1 MAEGRNP
8 IKRTLE
14 ILGGTAK
21 DIGKDYT
28 SNLQGLITDANM
40 VKSTVIQGA
49 QTTKEKFDSMKN
61 GTGPIKGLLNWFYT
75 KEGETSAWDLDDADS
90 EFDAGTT
97 FTTDEDGN
105 TKEEGPGVLDVDSAK
120 DLTRGH
126 INSMFKIAAKL
137 TESQVATTAEITSTI
152 NARSSEI
159 IASVNNINTTL
170 LGISKQL
177 DTMSKVVTAGMG
189 EQRRTKREDTL
200 FDPSGRLTLGSVFD
214 ASQNAMKNSSL
225 ATYGSLFGT
234 LKDSGFLTPELVMRL
249 GYDFFLGDKKWKGLG
264 DKSLN
269 EVGQRFNNIIG
280 QTVNDVMEHV
290 IDNGI
295 FKKLVGDLKQENR
308 SNNFGYFT
316 KNEYTRDP
324 AMFDGMTRKSIVT
337 IIPDYLKLIHED
349 LSGGKKVSVDER
361 GNLTSKEGNTWNKAV
376 SKNLFKSGSM
386 DYDDLNDFTTQI
398 QSSNNPAYKNF
409 KQYDIN
415 TVNKILTGAI
425 VTTMQA
431 NNIKYF
437 DKKWLSP
444 DNDDLITLCAVALEG
459 TKNLSR
465 EQWYA
470 VVRDMITFI
479 SSNKSTLNKFVADVN
494 LRYEAIHT
502 GLEKAASVVWDQQNV
517 GEITTNTFLQAAATD
532 LANRYKRQNA
542 PIPPTTASIATV
554 GSGDEDTLSMSI
566 GDTLSDIRNLL
577 AASVKKTVGNRNYN
591 KIKLSS
597 QSASATIDLDPTY
610 YEEKDPLDE
619 EKKDEEKKEKLTF
632 QKLMSGESRVGS
644 LADVK
649 AELSKTYSGIKE
661 VVKTASGDVTA
672 VVRNEDGSETAVS
685 VILDNGRKVAL
696 DIGGKAK
703 NATITGL
710 EIAKNTASNVYN
722 SNAVQNAIGWTKQTL
737 EDTKDW
743 TKEKFNDLKN
753 MASDKMARIAD
764 DRSYRAYEKLQEM
777 SEQANNLNKDTASE
791 EAAEDA
797 NTVRMITTSMQ
808 LAIQNGSASQDEKG
822 TIQRLINTIHDPKL
836 KAKMRK
842 NVNTILDRSSF
853 EVKADGESGKKSIF
867 SKILG
872 VLGIVAS
879 PMMLLKKLLVFA
891 VPKILGGGKKL
902 LGAVFGKDIEAL
914 KGKFGEL
921 KQEGQNLRGLLRERR
936 AERREERKERKNDP
950 NRMTFMQ
957 AIQPATNQ
965 IQNAAKKVTDK
976 AGNLI
981 NKGIEKG
988 ASGIGTAI
996 GYTKAG
1002 MTNFIDGLN
1011 GVEDAKFTKAGK
1023 AGQKIGGALVKGTE
1037 KVANIAGTAIGHTK
1051 VGFTNFVDGLNG
1063 VEDAKYTKLGRAGQK
1078 VGDTLVAGYG
1088 KVANAAGT
1096 AIGYTKVGV
1105 DNAKH
1110 FISDK
1115 FGSKKKNENG
1125 SIDMTEGDENEEK
1138 KKSGFSQAADNLKQM
1153 AGDKLGGMKEK
1164 FGAFSEGFKI
1174 GLHGEEGEEGAE
1186 GLAKKNEITVDGID
1200 EPAQTFTEKLLAKI
1214 YGLFTGK
1221 ETDPEKNVFEKI
1233 ASGGGEEEEKK
1244 SDESENKEEGSSENG
1259 SINKDEG
1266 NQDQSQQQDQGS
1278 QKNENGSIAGT
1289 GSSSSGGSSESSSSS
1304 GGSSESSGGGGE
1316 SSGSSEAAS
1325 DSGGGSEGG
1334 GESSGGG
1341 ESAGGG
1347 GGPGGALGKLAGGAG
1362 GGGGKMLSTIMKIGK
1377 SLGKM
1382 TKIMGGIWKIVAQIV
1397 LKAIMMLSGFKALKK
1412 TLSSVLPAL
1421 TKIISVGLKPLNK
1434 IFNMINKFLKPI
1446 IKTVKKILSGL
1457 MEGLSQILST
1467 IIDTIVPILN
1477 NIITPVLNALM
1488 PVIDV
1493 ILNVLQP
1500 LFDVVSAVI
1509 DIVFVPLGGIFK
1521 YVLTPV
1527 IKNIGNMMQ
1536 VVMGI
1541 LELGFGALMI
1551 PLGGILTAVGTIIS
1565 ILPFGSGGSGL
1576 KDSGKTMMSTGASMI
1591 KQGVKDIGSGIAS
1604 YIQTVI
1610 SAIKFEDQTL
1620 PEEEDTR
1627 VDNPNAPE
1635 VRGIGSAF
1643 EGTSGNGDTSYS
1655 DSHDITNISNI
1666 YGAGNRSQKSYGN
1679 AMNMKDNG
1687 CGPAALADA
1696 HNRRHG
1702 TSYDGL
1708 DMAKSMAKSGTY
1720 EPGKGTSVG
1729 SFMKSS
1735 SALGDGL
1742 KAGGV
1747 TQASLKRATPTNP
1760 VTLVGSGSDFGTKKG
1775 NNHYVNVVGT
1785 DKYGG
1790 AYVSNPLTG
1799 RVDRR
1804 SASTLASSSVLGLYG
1819 SGDTEQYTF
1828 PDAVQEAMSELK
1840 SLAGSLLGMF
1850 TGKSA
1855 AEQME
1860 DNMNKEKNIQSKE
1873 SLKDQITKLVSDKDF
1888 EFPEDFDKEKY
1899 GTDLFKYLE
1908 DKAEE
1913 KAWAAFEESHPRKDG
1928 ETDEEYKKR
1937 MSKSFTKWYDES
1949 KQMKYIAEVE
1959 AYNKIKQQIEDNG
1972 NGVLT
1977 AAEDFR
1983 DKTEAAKSSV
1993 EIEAD
1998 KEVANAKSSGKA
2010 RKGSGFYSPDGESK
2024 MYGNFQPTNTDTNM
2038 QDYINAS
2045 THQSSHSPIHE
2056 FFKNMWEGMSNVWTF
2071 DSGYFGNRNVPNKD
2085 GSGTVA
2091 DSLGNH
2097 GGVDINGTPDEVNQ
2111 KLPAV
2116 TDGVVVDIG
2125 TGAHDSDFSNGGAGN
2140 YVAWKDNSGYTH
2152 RYLHMAK
2159 DPTKKVND
2167 TVSGGEL
2174 MGYVG
2179 NTGGSYGAHL
2189 HYDITDPSGR
2199 KVNPMM
2205 YWQWKEGSGTN
2216 QGAVNMTKLME
2227 DNSAWTAER
2236 ANRLKASKYHE
2247 EAEKAGLTPAQE
2259 AMIAGMAVWEDN
2271 MDKITGD
2278 KSITKVTQDKYG
2290 QYAFGLM
2297 NWIPSDAN
2305 KRLGANETMY
2315 GSTLAE
2321 QLPYMRDAY
2330 FAEDATHSRAKIV
2343 DPNYTDS
2350 YDAISEAIG
2359 KDKLALKVS
2368 DYWGPYAEED
2378 IAESMGHYVA
2388 NALVPVD
2395 CYRNAKGQAKYIGT
2409 TADIYNWMIDEGW
2422 IKPNEDPQTKYSNS
2436 TAFIYGANGNLDANG
2451 YSEDDY
2457 ETVYI
2462 GNTSDR
2468 RLKSGAVKKNTGAIP
2483 SVNINDETS
2492 AKLYMNEEFTGMIKH
2507 DNDDPANIRASAS
2520 TNSEIIGQ
2528 IPAGTAITFKRGDK
2542 SGQWFKVTYNG
2553 KTGYVSAN
2561 AIVLARKVDKETTAR
2576 LSNPK
2581 ASEPKDNPLDY
2592 VDESTLA
2599 GGKNAQYRALTDT
2612 EKMWNYDLWKDAD
2625 NHTRGQYANQLAEY
2639 HKLATAIPDPKDKN
2653 GNIITNLNAGK
2664 TLAVNNYRM
2673 NYGNKKAHYGSATKT
2688 ADDPSY
2694 WSNAAIYDNDISDQV
2709 EALSKWFYA
2718 KGDTPD
2724 DSTDVLGKALGNN
2737 VSDLGG
2743 IAKIMSVLTGN
2754 DTYDA
2759 TASSEGIPPL
2769 DTDITNTSE
2778 DSGGQTI
2785 VNKYSIMSNSKAQDA
2800 RLNAILRN
2808 TYDVRDEQV
2817 AALLRKILKKLEETK
2832 KDDNPRTG
2840 GSSPNL
2846 FNDDRIPQAVQ
2857 RLSKG

>member
-1 MAEGRNP
+1 MAEKRNP

-75 KEGETSAWDLDDADS
+75 KEGETSAWDLDDSDS

-97 FTTDEDGN
+97 FVTDEEGN
-105 TKEEGPGVLDVDSAK
+105 TKEEGPGALDIDSAR

-137 TESQVATTAEITSTI
+137 TESQIATTAEITSTI
-152 NARSSEI
+152 NSRSSEI

-177 DTMSKVVTAGMG
+177 DTMSKVVAAGMG
-189 EQRRTKREDTL
+189 EQRRSKREDTL
-200 FDPSGRLTLGSVFD
+200 FDPTGRLTLGSVFD

-264 DKSLN
+264 DKSFN
-269 EVGQRFNNIIG
+269 EVGQKFNDIIG
-280 QTVNDVMEHV
+280 QTVNDVMENI
-290 IDNGI
+290 IDNGL
-295 FKKLVGDLKQENR
+295 FKKLVGDLKQESR
-308 SNNFGYFT
+308 SNDFGSFT
-316 KNEYTRDP
+316 RNEYTRDP
-324 AMFDGMTRKSIVT
+324 ALFDGMTRKSIVT
-337 IIPDYLKLIHED
+337 VIPEYLKLIHQD
-349 LSGGKKVSVDER
+349 LSGGQKISIDER

-376 SKNLFKSGSM
+376 SKNLFRSGSM
-386 DYDDLNDFTTQI
+386 DYDDLTTFTDQI
-398 QSSNNPAYKNF
+398 QSSNNPTYKNF

-437 DKKWLSP
+437 DKKWISP
-444 DNDDLITLCAVALEG
+444 DNDQLINLCAAALEG
-459 TKNLSR
+459 TKGLSLD
-465 EQWYA
+465 QWCA
-470 VVRDMITFI
+470 VVRDMMTYI
-479 SSNKSTLNKFVADVN
+479 SSNKSTLNKFASDVN
-494 LRYEAIHT
+494 LRYEEIHNN
-502 GLEKAASVVWDQQNV
+502 LEKAASNVFDQQNV
-517 GEITTNTFLQAAATD
+517 GEITTNAFLKAAATD
-532 LANRYKRQNA
+532 LANRYKQQNA
-542 PIPPTTASIATV
+542 PVPPTNASISTV
-554 GSGDEDTLSMSI
+554 GSGDTDVTTGSI
-566 GDTLSDIRNLL
+566 TDALFDIRNLL

-610 YEEKDPLDE
+610 YEEKDPRDEEERKEE
-619 EKKDEEKKEKLTF
+619 EKKTKLTF
-632 QKLMSGESRVGS
+632 QTLKSGEFGGG
-644 LADVK
+644 LEGVK
-649 AELSKTYSGIKE
+649 AELSKTYDGIARVIKGSAGE
-661 VVKTASGDVTA
+661 VTA
-672 VVRNEDGSETAVS
+672 VVKNADGSETATS
-685 VILDNGRKVAL
+685 VFLDKAGKVAIDL
-696 DIGGKAK
+696 GDKAK
-703 NATITGL
+703 TATITGL
-710 EIAKNTASNVYN
+710 NAAKNAASNVYN
-722 SNAVQNAIGWTKQTL
+722 SNGVQNAIGWTKQTL
-737 EDTKDW
+737 EDTRDW

-753 MASDKMARIAD
+753 MASDKMAKIAD
-764 DRSYRAYEKLQEM
+764 NRSYKAYEKLQEM
-777 SEQANNLNKDTASE
+777 SDQANNINKDNATE
-791 EAAEDA
+791 EEAEDA

-822 TIQRLINTIHDPKL
+822 TIQRLINTIHDQKL

-853 EVKADGESGKKSIF
+853 EVKNEGESGKKGIF
-867 SKILG
+867 SKLFGFMGIITKPMRLLG
-872 VLGIVAS
+872 T
-879 PMMLLKKLLVFA
+879 LLTFI
-891 VPKILGGGKKL
+891 VPKILRGGKNL
-902 LGAVFGKDIEAL
+902 LGKVFGNDIRDL
-914 KGKFGEL
+914 KEKFGEL
-921 KQEGQNLRGLLRERR
+921 KQERQNLRGLLRERR

-950 NRMTFMQ
+950 NRMTLMK
-957 AIQPATNQ
+957 AIQPATQQ
-965 IQNAAKKVTDK
+965 IQNAAKNVTDK

-988 ASGIGTAI
+988 AAGIGTAI
-996 GYTKAG
+996 GAIKFNAG
-1002 MTNFIDGLN
+1002 EFANGLKGGEN
-1011 GVEDAKFTKAGK
+1011 AQFTTAGK
-1023 AGQKIGGALVKGTE
+1023 IGS
-1037 KVANIAGTAIGHTK
+1037 KVGTAINKTADA
-1051 VGFTNFVDGLNG
+1051 VGTG
-1063 VEDAKYTKLGRAGQK
+1063 
-1078 VGDTLVAGYG
+1078 
-1088 KVANAAGT
+1088 
-1096 AIGYTKVGV
+1096 IGYVKGGLEV
-1105 DNAKH
+1105 AKD
-1110 FISDK
+1110 FASDK
-1115 FGSKKKNENG
+1115 MTAVKDKFKSKKNENG
-1125 SIDMTEGDENEEK
+1125 SIDMTEEGEEK
-1138 KKSGFSQAADNLKQM
+1138 PKSGFGQAADNLKQM

-1233 ASGGGEEEEKK
+1233 AAGGGEEEEKK

-1289 GSSSSGGSSESSSSS
+1289 GGSSGGGSSESSSSS
-1304 GGSSESSGGGGE
+1304 SGSSESSGGGGGE
-1316 SSGSSEAAS
+1316 SGGSSEGSS

-1334 GESSGGG
+1334 GESSGGD
-1341 ESAGGG
+1341 SGGG
-1347 GGPGGALGKLAGGAG
+1347 GGESGGAGGALGKLTGGA

-1377 SLGKM
+1377 TVGKI
-1382 TKIMGGIWKIVAQIV
+1382 TKIMGGIWKIVAKIV
-1397 LKAIMMLSGFKALKK
+1397 LKAVMMLSGFKALKK
-1412 TLSSVLPAL
+1412 TLESVLPAL
-1421 TKIISVGLKPLNK
+1421 TKIISIGLKPLNK

-1446 IKTVKKILSGL
+1446 IKTVKKILTSL
-1457 MEGLSQILST
+1457 MEGLSQILGT

-1591 KQGVKDIGSGIAS
+1591 KQGIKDIGSGIAS

-1610 SAIKFEDQTL
+1610 SAIKLEDQTE
-1620 PEEEDTR
+1620 PENEDTY
-1627 VDNPNAPE
+1627 VENPNASE

-1643 EGTSGNGDTSYS
+1643 EGTSGSGDTSYT

-1679 AMNMKDNG
+1679 AMDMKDNG

-1708 DMAKSMAKSGTY
+1708 DMAKSMAKSGAY
-1720 EPGKGTSVG
+1720 EPGRGTSVG

-1819 SGDTEQYTF
+1819 SGDSEQFTF
-1828 PDAVQEAMSELK
+1828 PDAVQEAMAELK
-1840 SLAGSLLGMF
+1840 SLAGGLLSMF
-1850 TGKSA
+1850 SGKSA

-1860 DNMNKEKNIQSKE
+1860 DNMKKEGNKQSIENI
-1873 SLKDQITKLVSDKDF
+1873 KDQIAKLVATKDEEGGF
-1888 EFPEDFDKEKY
+1888 EFPEDYDESVY
-1899 GTDLFKYLE
+1899 GDDYFKYLQ
-1908 DKAEE
+1908 DKAED
-1913 KAWAAFEESHPRKDG
+1913 AAFKDFEKDHPREDG
-1928 ETDEEYKKR
+1928 ETEDEYKKR
-1937 MSKSFTKWYDES
+1937 FEKWYNEDRQFKYLSESEAFKELQDKIKEEGNKVTGSAKTFRSDLDKAQEMTATAADTIVSESAGSRKGVGGADAFADATAQVFEGLVANNPKVEYSHNPDQTVTMRDGRTISNVRPDCSGLIGAAITSMGYKLKGSTANSLLTYTFRDNKGDNSIIYNEDGTVSTDWQVLPFSVAEKKPGDVIVDSEAHMGMYMMSDGDGSGRNRGFDGGSTAGTGGTFDNPRGGIHKSAKVASSFLDKSGTLQSRYPSTPDAGVWTQPDLAIDDAGKPTHILRYVKPASGLLGDNDEESIWLYLTTHGVEKPAAAGFMGCWEQESDNDPNTLEGWYMWNGGKQSSEVQNALKDDAGMDDYTMNQLFPAYARYNATHPDKQISYVPDKYLVNGTHYAGLGLAQWTAGRAKAIADYAKERGRPFSDLESQLDFFNDEVTTGSYASVLKQANTMSDVNAATEYILANYEGVPGNALANRQAWAREFYERFKDLDPEVAKKTTTTPTGHAYSSTNFGYVNSQADADILNNMNTINTKDGKNTGTVMTATGVPLGLRKDKYDES
-1949 KQMKYIAEVE
+1949 DKLVWIPNGTTLELESSGTKGWYKTTYQGQTGYVNAQWVHLDRNEWADDYTATAEQIAKEKEE
-1959 AYNKIKQQIEDNG
+1959 AN
-1972 NGVLT
+1972 
-1977 AAEDFR
+1977 AR
-1983 DKTEAAKSSV
+1983 AAK
-1993 EIEAD
+1993 EREDYEARI
-1998 KEVANAKSSGKA
+1998 SL
-2010 RKGSGFYSPDGESK
+2010 PDGQAPGFTTPYVPKEPDS
-2024 MYGNFQPTNTDTNM
+2024 D
-2038 QDYINAS
+2038 
-2045 THQSSHSPIHE
+2045 
-2056 FFKNMWEGMSNVWTF
+2056 MWEFRTWF
-2071 DSGYFGNRNVPNKD
+2071 
-2085 GSGTVA
+2085 
-2091 DSLGNH
+2091 
-2097 GGVDINGTPDEVNQ
+2097 
-2111 KLPAV
+2111 
-2116 TDGVVVDIG
+2116 TDGV
-2125 TGAHDSDFSNGGAGN
+2125 S
-2140 YVAWKDNSGYTH
+2140 
-2152 RYLHMAK
+2152 
-2159 DPTKKVND
+2159 
-2167 TVSGGEL
+2167 
-2174 MGYVG
+2174 G
-2179 NTGGSYGAHL
+2179 NT
-2189 HYDITDPSGR
+2189 
-2199 KVNPMM
+2199 
-2205 YWQWKEGSGTN
+2205 
-2216 QGAVNMTKLME
+2216 
-2227 DNSAWTAER
+2227 
-2236 ANRLKASKYHE
+2236 RLKYYDELAKYH
-2247 EAEKAGLTPAQE
+2247 KM
-2259 AMIAGMAVWEDN
+2259 AM
-2271 MDKITGD
+2271 
-2278 KSITKVTQDKYG
+2278 
-2290 QYAFGLM
+2290 
-2297 NWIPSDAN
+2297 
-2305 KRLGANETMY
+2305 
-2315 GSTLAE
+2315 
-2321 QLPYMRDAY
+2321 
-2330 FAEDATHSRAKIV
+2330 
-2343 DPNYTDS
+2343 
-2350 YDAISEAIG
+2350 
-2359 KDKLALKVS
+2359 
-2368 DYWGPYAEED
+2368 
-2378 IAESMGHYVA
+2378 
-2388 NALVPVD
+2388 
-2395 CYRNAKGQAKYIGT
+2395 
-2409 TADIYNWMIDEGW
+2409 EG
-2422 IKPNEDPQTKYSNS
+2422 
-2436 TAFIYGANGNLDANG
+2436 
-2451 YSEDDY
+2451 
-2457 ETVYI
+2457 
-2462 GNTSDR
+2462 
-2468 RLKSGAVKKNTGAIP
+2468 
-2483 SVNINDETS
+2483 
-2492 AKLYMNEEFTGMIKH
+2492 
-2507 DNDDPANIRASAS
+2507 
-2520 TNSEIIGQ
+2520 
-2528 IPAGTAITFKRGDK
+2528 
-2542 SGQWFKVTYNG
+2542 
-2553 KTGYVSAN
+2553 
-2561 AIVLARKVDKETTAR
+2561 
-2576 LSNPK
+2576 
-2581 ASEPKDNPLDY
+2581 
-2592 VDESTLA
+2592 
-2599 GGKNAQYRALTDT
+2599 
-2612 EKMWNYDLWKDAD
+2612 
-2625 NHTRGQYANQLAEY
+2625 
-2639 HKLATAIPDPKDKN
+2639 KDKN
-2653 GNIITNLNAGK
+2653 GSTPL
-2664 TLAVNNYRM
+2664 
-2673 NYGNKKAHYGSATKT
+2673 GSKKT
-2688 ADDPSY
+2688 AINAYQLKYRNSKYKGEGSTVEETPDSSMY
-2694 WSNAAIYDNDISDQV
+2694 WKMLYLDTYNKHKDAALVDYSTYPVSQQID
-2709 EALSKWFYA
+2709 ALEKIYA
-2718 KGDTPD
+2718 KGDSSD
-2724 DSTDVLGKALGNN
+2724 DGTEVLGNALKGN

-2743 IAKIMSVLTGN
+2743 IAKIMGVLTGN

-2769 DTDITNTSE
+2769 DTDLTDTME

-2817 AALLRKILKKLEETK
+2817 AAILRKILRKLEENK
-2832 KDDNPRTG
+2832 KEDNPRTG

>member
-97 FTTDEDGN
+97 FTTDEEGN

-249 GYDFFLGDKKWKGLG
+249 GYDFFLGDKRWKGLG

-269 EVGQRFNNIIG
+269 EVGQKFNDIIG

-465 EQWYA
+465 GQWYA
-470 VVRDMITFI
+470 IVRDMITFI
-479 SSNKSTLNKFVADVN
+479 SSNKSTLNKFAADVN
-494 LRYEAIHT
+494 LRYEEIHT

-517 GEITTNTFLQAAATD
+517 GEITSKTFLQAAATD
-532 LANRYKRQNA
+532 LANRYKRQDTA
-542 PIPPTTASIATV
+542 VPPTTASIATV
-554 GSGDEDTLSMSI
+554 GSGDEDTFSMNI

-632 QKLMSGESRVGS
+632 QKLMSGESRIGS

-649 AELSKTYSGIKE
+649 TELSKTYNGIKE

-672 VVRNEDGSETAVS
+672 VVRNADGSETAVS

-696 DIGGKAK
+696 DIGSKAK
-703 NATITGL
+703 NATIAGL
-710 EIAKNTASNVYN
+710 EVAKNTASNVYN
-722 SNAVQNAIGWTKQTL
+722 SNAVQNAISWTKQTL

-743 TKEKFNDLKN
+743 TKDKFTDLKN

-764 DRSYRAYEKLQEM
+764 NRSYRAYEKLQEM
-777 SEQANNLNKDTASE
+777 SDQANSLNKDTASE
-791 EAAEDA
+791 EASEDA

-853 EVKADGESGKKSIF
+853 EVKVDGESGKKNIF

-891 VPKILGGGKKL
+891 VPRILRGGKNL
-902 LGAVFGKDIEAL
+902 LSAVFGKDIEAL

-936 AERREERKERKNDP
+936 AERREERKERQNDP
-950 NRMTFMQ
+950 NRMTFMK
-957 AIQPATNQ
+957 AIQPATQQ
-965 IQNAAKKVTDK
+965 IQNAAKNVTDK

-981 NKGIEKG
+981 NV
-988 ASGIGTAI
+988 
-996 GYTKAG
+996 
-1002 MTNFIDGLN
+1002 GLN
-1011 GVEDAKFTKAGK
+1011 GVGRGLTVAKLNGAEFVNGLMGAEDAQHTAAGR
-1023 AGQKIGGALVKGTE
+1023 IG
-1037 KVANIAGTAIGHTK
+1037 TK
-1051 VGFTNFVDGLNG
+1051 VGEVGSTITGGIKRGADVVTSGVNRGLAA
-1063 VEDAKYTKLGRAGQK
+1063 AKFKADELASSIK
-1078 VGDTLVAGYG
+1078 
-1088 KVANAAGT
+1088 
-1096 AIGYTKVGV
+1096 
-1105 DNAKH
+1105 
-1110 FISDK
+1110 DK
-1115 FGSKKKNENG
+1115 FKSNKNENG
-1125 SIDMTEGDENEEK
+1125 SINTSEDGENK
-1138 KKSGFSQAADNLKQM
+1138 PKSGFEQTADNLKQL
-1153 AGDKLGGMKEK
+1153 AGEK
-1164 FGAFSEGFKI
+1164 FGGLKDKFGEFSTGFKM
-1174 GLHGEEGEEGAE
+1174 GLFGEDEEGAE
-1186 GLAKKNEITVDGID
+1186 AAAQKPAEIKVDGID
-1200 EPAQTFTEKLLAKI
+1200 EPAQTFTEKVLAKI
-1214 YGLFTGK
+1214 WGLFTGGEK
-1221 ETDPEKNVFEKI
+1221 DPDKNVFEAILQKDDEE
-1233 ASGGGEEEEKK
+1233 GKGEEENK
-1244 SDESENKEEGSSENG
+1244 SNDKDEESGSSENG
-1259 SINKDEG
+1259 SIKMD
-1266 NQDQSQQQDQGS
+1266 DAGS
-1278 QKNENGSIAGT
+1278 EKSSDLGEKRNDNGSVKMDDINSGKSSDSGEQKNSSQMDDV
-1289 GSSSSGGSSESSSSS
+1289 GSSQSSDLGGDSKGGEGGESPQMDDIGSSA
-1304 GGSSESSGGGGE
+1304 GGGG
-1316 SSGSSEAAS
+1316 
-1325 DSGGGSEGG
+1325 GGS
-1334 GESSGGG
+1334 
-1341 ESAGGG
+1341 G
-1347 GGPGGALGKLAGGAG
+1347 GGPGGALGKLAGGA

-1509 DIVFVPLGGIFK
+1509 DIVFIPLGGIFK

-1536 VVMGI
+1536 VIMGV

-1551 PLGGILTAVGTIIS
+1551 PLGGILTAIGTVIS

-1576 KDSGKTMMSTGASMI
+1576 KDSGKNMMSTGGSMI
-1591 KQGVKDIGSGIAS
+1591 KQGIKDIGSGIAS

-1610 SAIKFEDQTL
+1610 STLKFEDQTL
-1620 PEEEDTR
+1620 PEEEDTH

-1708 DMAKSMAKSGTY
+1708 DMAKSMAKSGAY
-1720 EPGKGTSVG
+1720 EPGRGTSVG

-1828 PDAVQEAMSELK
+1828 PDAVQEAMAELK
-1840 SLAGSLLGMF
+1840 SLTGSLLGMF

-1860 DNMNKEKNIQSKE
+1860 DNMNKQKNIQSKE

-1888 EFPEDFDKEKY
+1888 KFPEDFDKEKY

-1972 NGVLT
+1972 NGVLA

-2010 RKGSGFYSPDGESK
+2010 RRGSGFYSPDGESK

-2045 THQSSHSPIHE
+2045 NHQSSHSPIHE

-2227 DNSAWTAER
+2227 DNSAWTPER

-2305 KRLGANETMY
+2305 KSLGANETMY

-2359 KDKLALKVS
+2359 KDKLALNVS

-2436 TAFIYGANGNLDANG
+2436 TAFTYGANSNLDANG

-2457 ETVYI
+2457 ETVYV
-2462 GNTSDR
+2462 GNTSER

-2520 TNSEIIGQ
+2520 ANSDIIGQ
-2528 IPAGTAITFKRGDK
+2528 IPAGTTITFKRGDA

-2581 ASEPKDNPLDY
+2581 ASEPKGNPGNGNVSSTGSNSKSVGSGNQTLSRILSDNDPGWKPEFYTDHKNYSEFMEQDSLGSWSPKPNGKY
-2592 VDESTLA
+2592 TKLTNA
-2599 GGKNAQYRALTDT
+2599 GDLLYENRNKSNKNEYWKNLENAYGVDT
-2612 EKMWNYDLWKDAD
+2612 EEIVNKMYNTA
-2625 NHTRGQYANQLAEY
+2625 HTQEQWHNLRNKYLTGKA
-2639 HKLATAIPDPKDKN
+2639 KDKSLFS
-2653 GNIITNLNAGK
+2653 GELQNLHMA
-2664 TLAVNNYRM
+2664 M
-2673 NYGNKKAHYGSATKT
+2673 YGH
-2688 ADDPSY
+2688 
-2694 WSNAAIYDNDISDQV
+2694 
-2709 EALSKWFYA
+2709 
-2718 KGDTPD
+2718 GDTPD
-2724 DSTDVLGKALGNN
+2724 DGTEALEKALGNN

-2743 IAKIMSVLTGN
+2743 IAKIMGVLTGN

-2769 DTDITNTSE
+2769 DTDITDTSE

>member
-97 FTTDEDGN
+97 FTTDEEGN

-177 DTMSKVVTAGMG
+177 DTMSKVVAAGMG

-249 GYDFFLGDKKWKGLG
+249 GYDFFLGDKRWKGLG

-269 EVGQRFNNIIG
+269 EVGQRFNDIIG

-386 DYDDLNDFTTQI
+386 DYDDLSDFTTQI

-479 SSNKSTLNKFVADVN
+479 SSNKSTLNKFAADVN

-517 GEITTNTFLQAAATD
+517 GEITSKTFLQAAATD
-532 LANRYKRQNA
+532 LANRYKRQDTA
-542 PIPPTTASIATV
+542 VPPTTASIATV
-554 GSGDEDTLSMSI
+554 GSGDEDTPSMNI

-577 AASVKKTVGNRNYN
+577 AASVKKTIGNRNYN

-610 YEEKDPLDE
+610 YEEKDPMDE
-619 EKKDEEKKEKLTF
+619 EQKDEEKKEKLTF
-632 QKLMSGESRVGS
+632 QKLMSGESRIGS

-649 AELSKTYSGIKE
+649 SELSKTYSGIKE

-672 VVRNEDGSETAVS
+672 VVRNSDGSETAVS

-696 DIGGKAK
+696 DIGSKAK
-703 NATITGL
+703 NATIAGL
-710 EIAKNTASNVYN
+710 EVAKNTASNVYN
-722 SNAVQNAIGWTKQTL
+722 SNAVQNAISWTKQTL

-743 TKEKFNDLKN
+743 TKEKFTDLKN

-764 DRSYRAYEKLQEM
+764 NRSYRAYEKLQEL

-791 EAAEDA
+791 EASEDA

-853 EVKADGESGKKSIF
+853 EVKVDGESGKKNIF

-891 VPKILGGGKKL
+891 VPRILRGGKNL
-902 LGAVFGKDIEAL
+902 LSAVFGKDIEAL

-936 AERREERKERKNDP
+936 IERREERKERKNDP
-950 NRMTFMQ
+950 NRMTFMK
-957 AIQPATNQ
+957 AIQPATQQ
-965 IQNAAKKVTDK
+965 IQNAAKNVTDK

-981 NKGIEKG
+981 N
-988 ASGIGTAI
+988 A
-996 GYTKAG
+996 
-1002 MTNFIDGLN
+1002 GLN
-1011 GVEDAKFTKAGK
+1011 GVGRGLDAVKFNGAEFVNGLMGAEDAQHTAAGR
-1023 AGQKIGGALVKGTE
+1023 IG
-1037 KVANIAGTAIGHTK
+1037 TK
-1051 VGFTNFVDGLNG
+1051 VGEVGSTITGGIRRGADIVTSGVNRGLAA
-1063 VEDAKYTKLGRAGQK
+1063 AKFKADELTSSIK
-1078 VGDTLVAGYG
+1078 
-1088 KVANAAGT
+1088 
-1096 AIGYTKVGV
+1096 
-1105 DNAKH
+1105 
-1110 FISDK
+1110 DK
-1115 FGSKKKNENG
+1115 FKSNKNENG
-1125 SIDMTEGDENEEK
+1125 SINTSEDGEDENK
-1138 KKSGFSQAADNLKQM
+1138 PKSGFGQTADNLKQM
-1153 AGDKLGGMKEK
+1153 AGEK
-1164 FGAFSEGFKI
+1164 FGGLKDKFGEFSTGFKM
-1174 GLHGEEGEEGAE
+1174 GLHGEDEEAAAQKPAE
-1186 GLAKKNEITVDGID
+1186 IKVDGID
-1200 EPAQTFTEKLLAKI
+1200 EPAQTFTEKVLAKI
-1214 YGLFTGK
+1214 WGLFTGGEK
-1221 ETDPEKNVFEKI
+1221 DPDKNVFEAILQKDENQEG
-1233 ASGGGEEEEKK
+1233 SEEENK
-1244 SDESENKEEGSSENG
+1244 SNDKDEESGSSENG
-1259 SINKDEG
+1259 SIKMD
-1266 NQDQSQQQDQGS
+1266 DAGS
-1278 QKNENGSIAGT
+1278 EKSSDLGEKRNDNGSVKMDDINSGKSSDSGEQKNSSQMDDV
-1289 GSSSSGGSSESSSSS
+1289 GSSQSSDLGGDSK
-1304 GGSSESSGGGGE
+1304 GRGGGE
-1316 SSGSSEAAS
+1316 SPQMDDIGSSTG
-1325 DSGGGSEGG
+1325 GGGS
-1334 GESSGGG
+1334 
-1341 ESAGGG
+1341 
-1347 GGPGGALGKLAGGAG
+1347 GGPGGALGKLTGGAG
-1362 GGGGKMLSTIMKIGK
+1362 GGGGKMLSTITKIGK

-1509 DIVFVPLGGIFK
+1509 DIVFIPLGGIFK

-1536 VVMGI
+1536 VIMGV

-1551 PLGGILTAVGTIIS
+1551 PLGGILTAIGTVIS

-1576 KDSGKTMMSTGASMI
+1576 KDSGKNMMSTGGSMI
-1591 KQGVKDIGSGIAS
+1591 KQGIKDIGSGIAS

-1610 SAIKFEDQTL
+1610 ATLKFEDQTE
-1620 PEEEDTR
+1620 PEEEDTH

-1643 EGTSGNGDTSYS
+1643 EGTSGNGDTSYT

-1708 DMAKSMAKSGTY
+1708 DMAKSMAKSGAY

-1840 SLAGSLLGMF
+1840 SLTGSLLGMF

-1860 DNMNKEKNIQSKE
+1860 DNMNKQKNIQSKE

-1888 EFPEDFDKEKY
+1888 KFPEDFDKEKY

-1937 MSKSFTKWYDES
+1937 MSNSFTKWYDES

-1972 NGVLT
+1972 NGVLA

-2010 RKGSGFYSPDGESK
+2010 RRGSGFYSPDGESK

-2056 FFKNMWEGMSNVWTF
+2056 FFKNMWDGISNVWTF

-2227 DNSAWTAER
+2227 DNSAWTPER

-2305 KRLGANETMY
+2305 KSLGANETMY

-2368 DYWGPYAEED
+2368 DYWGPYAEDD

-2436 TAFIYGANGNLDANG
+2436 TAFTYGANSNLDANG

-2457 ETVYI
+2457 ETVYV
-2462 GNTSDR
+2462 GNTSER

-2520 TNSEIIGQ
+2520 TNSDIIGQ
-2528 IPAGTAITFKRGDK
+2528 IPAGTTITFKRGDA

-2561 AIVLARKVDKETTAR
+2561 AITLARKVDKETTAK

-2581 ASEPKDNPLDY
+2581 ASEPKGYSGNGNVSSTGSNSKSVGSGNQTLSRILSDNDPGWKPEFYTDHKNYSEFMEQDSLGSWSPKPNGKY
-2592 VDESTLA
+2592 TKLTNA
-2599 GGKNAQYRALTDT
+2599 GDLLYENRNKSNKNEYWKNLENAYGVDT
-2612 EKMWNYDLWKDAD
+2612 EAIVNKMYNTA
-2625 NHTRGQYANQLAEY
+2625 HTQEQWHNLRTKYLNGKA
-2639 HKLATAIPDPKDKN
+2639 KDKSLFS
-2653 GNIITNLNAGK
+2653 GELENLHMA
-2664 TLAVNNYRM
+2664 M
-2673 NYGNKKAHYGSATKT
+2673 YGHGDTS
-2688 ADDPSY
+2688 DDGT
-2694 WSNAAIYDNDISDQV
+2694 
-2709 EALSKWFYA
+2709 EALE
-2718 KGDTPD
+2718 
-2724 DSTDVLGKALGNN
+2724 KALGSN

-2743 IAKIMSVLTGN
+2743 IAKIMGVLTGN

-2769 DTDITNTSE
+2769 DTDITDTSE

>member
-14 ILGGTAK
+14 ILGDTAK

-97 FTTDEDGN
+97 FTTDEEGN

-152 NARSSEI
+152 NSRSSEI

-200 FDPSGRLTLGSVFD
+200 FDPYGRLTLGSVFD

-249 GYDFFLGDKKWKGLG
+249 GYDFFLGDKRWKGLG

-269 EVGQRFNNIIG
+269 EVGQRFNDIIG

-324 AMFDGMTRKSIVT
+324 AVFDGMTRKSIVT

-361 GNLTSKEGNTWNKAV
+361 GNLTSREGNTWNKAV

-386 DYDDLNDFTTQI
+386 DYDDLSDFTTQI

-470 VVRDMITFI
+470 IVRDMITFI
-479 SSNKSTLNKFVADVN
+479 SSNKSTLNKFAADVN

-517 GEITTNTFLQAAATD
+517 GEITSKTFLQAAATD
-532 LANRYKRQNA
+532 LANRYKRQDTA
-542 PIPPTTASIATV
+542 VPPTTASIATV
-554 GSGDEDTLSMSI
+554 GSGDEDTPSMNI

-597 QSASATIDLDPTY
+597 QFASATIDLDPTY
-610 YEEKDPLDE
+610 YEEKDPMDE
-619 EKKDEEKKEKLTF
+619 ERKDEEKKEKLTF
-632 QKLMSGESRVGS
+632 QKLMSGESRIGS

-649 AELSKTYSGIKE
+649 SELSKTYSGIKE

-672 VVRNEDGSETAVS
+672 VVRNSDGSETAVS

-696 DIGGKAK
+696 DIGSKAK
-703 NATITGL
+703 NATIAGL
-710 EIAKNTASNVYN
+710 EIAKNAASNVYN

-743 TKEKFNDLKN
+743 TKEKFTDLKN
-753 MASDKMARIAD
+753 MASDKMAQIAD
-764 DRSYRAYEKLQEM
+764 NRSYRAYEKLQEM

-791 EAAEDA
+791 EASEDA

-842 NVNTILDRSSF
+842 NINTILDRSSF
-853 EVKADGESGKKSIF
+853 EVKVDGESGKKNIF

-891 VPKILGGGKKL
+891 VPRILRGGKNL
-902 LGAVFGKDIEAL
+902 LSAVFGKDIEAL

-921 KQEGQNLRGLLRERR
+921 RQEGQNLRGLLRERR
-936 AERREERKERKNDP
+936 AERREERKERQNDP
-950 NRMTFMQ
+950 NRMTFMK
-957 AIQPATNQ
+957 AIQPATQQ
-965 IQNAAKKVTDK
+965 IQNAAKNVTDK

-981 NKGIEKG
+981 N
-988 ASGIGTAI
+988 A
-996 GYTKAG
+996 
-1002 MTNFIDGLN
+1002 GLN
-1011 GVEDAKFTKAGK
+1011 GVGRGLTVAKLNGAEFVNGLMGAEDAQHTTAGR
-1023 AGQKIGGALVKGTE
+1023 IG
-1037 KVANIAGTAIGHTK
+1037 TK
-1051 VGFTNFVDGLNG
+1051 VGEVGSTITGGIKRGADVVTSGVNRGLAA
-1063 VEDAKYTKLGRAGQK
+1063 AKFKADELTSSIK
-1078 VGDTLVAGYG
+1078 
-1088 KVANAAGT
+1088 
-1096 AIGYTKVGV
+1096 
-1105 DNAKH
+1105 
-1110 FISDK
+1110 DK
-1115 FGSKKKNENG
+1115 FKSNKNENG
-1125 SIDMTEGDENEEK
+1125 SINTSEDGEDENK
-1138 KKSGFSQAADNLKQM
+1138 PKSGFGQTADNLKQM
-1153 AGDKLGGMKEK
+1153 AGEK
-1164 FGAFSEGFKI
+1164 FGGLKDKFGEFSTGFKM
-1174 GLHGEEGEEGAE
+1174 GLHGEDEEAVAQKPAE
-1186 GLAKKNEITVDGID
+1186 IKVDGID
-1200 EPAQTFTEKLLAKI
+1200 EPAQTFTEKVLAKI
-1214 YGLFTGK
+1214 WGLFTGGEK
-1221 ETDPEKNVFEKI
+1221 DPDKNVFEAILQKDENQEG
-1233 ASGGGEEEEKK
+1233 SEEENK
-1244 SDESENKEEGSSENG
+1244 SNDKDEESGSSENG
-1259 SINKDEG
+1259 SIKMD
-1266 NQDQSQQQDQGS
+1266 DAGS
-1278 QKNENGSIAGT
+1278 EKSSDLGEKRNDNGSVKMDDINSGKSSDSGEQKNSSQMDDV
-1289 GSSSSGGSSESSSSS
+1289 GSSQSSDLGGDSK
-1304 GGSSESSGGGGE
+1304 GGEGGE
-1316 SSGSSEAAS
+1316 SPQMDDIGS
-1325 DSGGGSEGG
+1325 
-1334 GESSGGG
+1334 
-1341 ESAGGG
+1341 SAGGG
-1347 GGPGGALGKLAGGAG
+1347 GRGPGGALGKLAGGAG
-1362 GGGGKMLSTIMKIGK
+1362 GGGKMLSTITKIGK

-1536 VVMGI
+1536 VIMGI

-1551 PLGGILTAVGTIIS
+1551 PLGGILAAIGTVVS

-1576 KDSGKTMMSTGASMI
+1576 KNSGKNMMSAGGSMI
-1591 KQGVKDIGSGIAS
+1591 KQGIKDIGSGIAS

-1610 SAIKFEDQTL
+1610 SAIKFEDQTE
-1620 PEEEDTR
+1620 PEEEEDTH

-1643 EGTSGNGDTSYS
+1643 EGTSGNGDTSYT

-1819 SGDTEQYTF
+1819 SGDNSEPFTF
-1828 PDAVQEAMSELK
+1828 PDAVQEAMAELK
-1840 SLAGSLLGMF
+1840 SLTGSLLGMF

-1855 AEQME
+1855 SEQME
-1860 DNMNKEKNIQSKE
+1860 DKMNEQGASKNLENAKDYIINEFGQDKLDE
-1873 SLKDQITKLVSDKDF
+1873 FLKTARENAVKDF
-1888 EFPEDFDKEKY
+1888 QADN
-1899 GTDLFKYLE
+1899 
-1908 DKAEE
+1908 
-1913 KAWAAFEESHPRKDG
+1913 PRKDG
-1928 ETDEEYKKR
+1928 ETEDEYNKR
-1937 MSKSFTKWYDES
+1937 FEKWYNTS
-1949 KQMKYIAEVE
+1949 RQNKY
-1959 AYNKIKQQIEDNG
+1959 
-1972 NGVLT
+1972 L
-1977 AAEDFR
+1977 
-1983 DKTEAAKSSV
+1983 TEAAALDKALDDRKNGKNNMAGEWDPDNEDSLFNKSINDVDKAANEQIAARHDPYSKSSSSS
-1993 EIEAD
+1993 
-1998 KEVANAKSSGKA
+1998 SSG
-2010 RKGSGFYSPDGESK
+2010 GSGGYFTADNGVALWTDPYKDNIEITDTDINDSNYHSPLFEFFAKTMGLDLGKIQGTGWFSQYDNPNSEGVGSSGSGHGGIDFGDNLSGEV
-2024 MYGNFQPTNTDTNM
+2024 MYGKPLYATTGGEVIQNW
-2038 QDYINAS
+2038 
-2045 THQSSHSPIHE
+2045 SPSE
-2056 FFKNMWEGMSNVWTF
+2056 
-2071 DSGYFGNRNVPNKD
+2071 
-2085 GSGTVA
+2085 
-2091 DSLGNH
+2091 
-2097 GGVDINGTPDEVNQ
+2097 
-2111 KLPAV
+2111 
-2116 TDGVVVDIG
+2116 
-2125 TGAHDSDFSNGGAGN
+2125 SNGGGN
-2140 YVAWKDNSGYTH
+2140 TLIWRDEGNMNHWYMHMKDRSPLNVG
-2152 RYLHMAK
+2152 
-2159 DPTKKVND
+2159 DKVEPGD
-2167 TVSGGEL
+2167 L
-2174 MGYVG
+2174 IGYVG
-2179 NTGGSYGAHL
+2179 YTGGVIPAGKGGTHL
-2189 HYDITDPSGR
+2189 HYTINDNINSSSTNSINPLTYFKNYHPRKNHSG
-2199 KVNPMM
+2199 
-2205 YWQWKEGSGTN
+2205 
-2216 QGAVNMTKLME
+2216 
-2227 DNSAWTAER
+2227 
-2236 ANRLKASKYHE
+2236 
-2247 EAEKAGLTPAQE
+2247 
-2259 AMIAGMAVWEDN
+2259 
-2271 MDKITGD
+2271 
-2278 KSITKVTQDKYG
+2278 
-2290 QYAFGLM
+2290 
-2297 NWIPSDAN
+2297 
-2305 KRLGANETMY
+2305 TMY
-2315 GSTLAE
+2315 GSDTEE
-2321 QLPYMRDAY
+2321 QIYSYLVTSGMSPKGAAGLMGCFKYESDMRGNNLENTFQSRWGYSSDITGDEQY
-2330 FAEDATHSRAKIV
+2330 TQDVNSGKESEDAFVHGR
-2343 DPNYTDS
+2343 
-2350 YDAISEAIG
+2350 YDTYMSHQTPGEAVGYGIG
-2359 KDKLALKVS
+2359 QQTSSNLKQDMYNRTVKQGQSIASLEPQLDGVIEVLRNRGVYDTINNASTPTEANQWFLWRYEAGTGYNS
-2368 DYWGPYAEED
+2368 DEAVARDYDWMGMEGIQNRHDYAEEVYERYKGWTPPTSAVEKTTTPSINSSGD
-2378 IAESMGHYVA
+2378 EFRFYAEKYTGNSSG
-2388 NALVPVD
+2388 
-2395 CYRNAKGQAKYIGT
+2395 KGKARVNTQSGDLNIRTGPGIGNGIIGT
-2409 TADIYNWMIDEGW
+2409 IPKGTEINIEYDGHKGW
-2422 IKPNEDPQTKYSNS
+2422 
-2436 TAFIYGANGNLDANG
+2436 
-2451 YSEDDY
+2451 
-2457 ETVYI
+2457 
-2462 GNTSDR
+2462 
-2468 RLKSGAVKKNTGAIP
+2468 LKT
-2483 SVNINDETS
+2483 
-2492 AKLYMNEEFTGMIKH
+2492 
-2507 DNDDPANIRASAS
+2507 
-2520 TNSEIIGQ
+2520 
-2528 IPAGTAITFKRGDK
+2528 
-2542 SGQWFKVTYNG
+2542 TYNG
-2553 KTGYVSAN
+2553 KTGYVSSDYLAVLSSDN
-2561 AIVLARKVDKETTAR
+2561 NDKDYTKQSEKYTKALAEAHKREAEGWGNVYGSVPKSDTTKDTNKSSNNNSDSYILSDNDPGWKPEFYTDHKNYSEFMEQDSLGSWSPKPNGKYTKLTNAGDLLYENRNKSNKNEYWKNLENTYGVDTEAIVNKMYNTAHTQEQWHNLR
-2576 LSNPK
+2576 TKYLN
-2581 ASEPKDNPLDY
+2581 
-2592 VDESTLA
+2592 
-2599 GGKNAQYRALTDT
+2599 GKT
-2612 EKMWNYDLWKDAD
+2612 
-2625 NHTRGQYANQLAEY
+2625 
-2639 HKLATAIPDPKDKN
+2639 KDKSLFS
-2653 GNIITNLNAGK
+2653 GELKNLHMA
-2664 TLAVNNYRM
+2664 M
-2673 NYGNKKAHYGSATKT
+2673 YGH
-2688 ADDPSY
+2688 
-2694 WSNAAIYDNDISDQV
+2694 
-2709 EALSKWFYA
+2709 
-2718 KGDTPD
+2718 GDTPD
-2724 DSTDVLGKALGNN
+2724 DGTEALEKALGSN

-2743 IAKIMSVLTGN
+2743 IAKIMGVLTGN

-2759 TASSEGIPPL
+2759 TASNDGIPPL
-2769 DTDITNTSE
+2769 DTDITDTSE

-2832 KDDNPRTG
+2832 KDDKPRTG
-2840 GSSPNL
+2840 SSSPNL

>member
-28 SNLQGLITDANM
+28 SNLQDLITDANN
-40 VKSTVIQGA
+40 VKSTVFRGASQGA
-49 QTTKEKFDSMKN
+49 QTVKEKFDSMKN
-61 GTGPIKGLLNWFYT
+61 GTGPVKGLLNWFYT

-105 TKEEGPGVLDVDSAK
+105 TKEEGPGVLDIDSAK

-137 TESQVATTAEITSTI
+137 TESQIATTAEITSTI
-152 NARSSEI
+152 NSRSSEI

-177 DTMSKVVTAGMG
+177 DTMSKVVTAGIQS
-189 EQRRTKREDTL
+189 EQHRKSYDTL
-200 FDPSGRLTLGSVFD
+200 HDRDGRLTLGKVFD
-214 ASQNAMKNSSL
+214 QSMNSLKQNSALSMISTL
-225 ATYGSLFGT
+225 GM
-234 LKDSGFLTPELVMRL
+234 LKDMGMFTPEMILRS
-249 GYDFFLGDKKWKGLG
+249 GYDFFLADKKWKALG
-264 DKSLN
+264 DKSIDD
-269 EVGQRFNNIIG
+269 VGKKFNDIIG
-280 QTVNDVMEHV
+280 QGINDALEQV

-295 FKKLVGDLKQENR
+295 FKKIFGNIKDEKR
-308 SNNFGYFT
+308 STNFAAYVTNDYT
-316 KNEYTRDP
+316 KDP
-324 AMFDGMTRKSIVT
+324 ALFDGMTRKSIVS
-337 IIPDYLKLIHED
+337 IIPGYLKLIHQD
-349 LSGGKKVSVDER
+349 LSGGQKVNINER
-361 GNLTSKEGNTWNKAV
+361 GDLTTKEGNTWNKTLAR
-376 SKNLFKSGSM
+376 NLFKSGAMNSEM
-386 DYDDLNDFTTQI
+386 IDSFEDHFTKGDD
-398 QSSNNPAYKNF
+398 A
-409 KQYDIN
+409 
-415 TVNKILTGAI
+415 
-425 VTTMQA
+425 
-431 NNIKYF
+431 KY
-437 DKKWLSP
+437 
-444 DNDDLITLCAVALEG
+444 
-459 TKNLSR
+459 KNLSR
-465 EQWYA
+465 YDVNTINQKITGVIVALMMQHY
-470 VVRDMITFI
+470 VRYFDKSWINPDDNGFI
-479 SSNKSTLNKFVADVN
+479 SLIAGTMDGVNNLPKEEWYPIIRDFMVFLSSDKSRLSKFASEIN
-494 LRYEAIHT
+494 ITYE
-502 GLEKAASVVWDQQNV
+502 
-517 GEITTNTFLQAAATD
+517 NTFKNLENAAPNVQDISNIGSPINGLLQAAKTNNAM
-532 LANRYKRQNA
+532 RYADFGKT
-542 PIPPTTASIATV
+542 PEPPPTTASTATV
-554 GSGDEDTLSMSI
+554 GSGDEDTFSMSI

-619 EKKDEEKKEKLTF
+619 EQKDEEKKEKLTF
-632 QKLMSGESRVGS
+632 QKLMSGESRIGS

-649 AELSKTYSGIKE
+649 SELSKTYSGIKE

-672 VVRNEDGSETAVS
+672 VVRNSDGSETAVS

-696 DIGGKAK
+696 DIGSKAK
-703 NATITGL
+703 NATIAGL
-710 EIAKNTASNVYN
+710 EVAKNTASNVYN
-722 SNAVQNAIGWTKQTL
+722 SNAVQNAISWTKQTL

-743 TKEKFNDLKN
+743 TKEKFTDLKN

-764 DRSYRAYEKLQEM
+764 NHSYRAYEKLQEM
-777 SEQANNLNKDTASE
+777 SDQANSLNKDTASE
-791 EAAEDA
+791 EASEDA

-853 EVKADGESGKKSIF
+853 EVKVDGESGKKNIF

-891 VPKILGGGKKL
+891 VPRILRGGKNL
-902 LGAVFGKDIEAL
+902 LSAVFGKDIEAL

-921 KQEGQNLRGLLRERR
+921 RQEGQNLRGLLRERR
-936 AERREERKERKNDP
+936 AERREERKERQNDP
-950 NRMTFMQ
+950 NRMTFMK
-957 AIQPATNQ
+957 AIQPATQQ
-965 IQNAAKKVTDK
+965 IQNAAKNVTDK

-981 NKGIEKG
+981 NV
-988 ASGIGTAI
+988 
-996 GYTKAG
+996 
-1002 MTNFIDGLN
+1002 GLN
-1011 GVEDAKFTKAGK
+1011 GVGRGLDAVKFNGAEFVNGLMGAEDAQHTAAGR
-1023 AGQKIGGALVKGTE
+1023 IG
-1037 KVANIAGTAIGHTK
+1037 TK
-1051 VGFTNFVDGLNG
+1051 VGEVRSTITGGIRRGADVVTSGVGRGLA
-1063 VEDAKYTKLGRAGQK
+1063 VAKFKADELTSSIK
-1078 VGDTLVAGYG
+1078 
-1088 KVANAAGT
+1088 
-1096 AIGYTKVGV
+1096 
-1105 DNAKH
+1105 
-1110 FISDK
+1110 DK
-1115 FGSKKKNENG
+1115 FKSNKNENG
-1125 SIDMTEGDENEEK
+1125 SINTSENGEDENK
-1138 KKSGFSQAADNLKQM
+1138 PKSGFGQTADNLKQM
-1153 AGDKLGGMKEK
+1153 AGEK
-1164 FGAFSEGFKI
+1164 FGGLKDKFGEFSTGFKM
-1174 GLHGEEGEEGAE
+1174 GLHGEDEEAVAQKPAE
-1186 GLAKKNEITVDGID
+1186 IKVDGID
-1200 EPAQTFTEKLLAKI
+1200 EPAQTFTEKVLAKI
-1214 YGLFTGK
+1214 WGLFTGGEK
-1221 ETDPEKNVFEKI
+1221 DPDKNVFEAILQKDENQEG
-1233 ASGGGEEEEKK
+1233 SEEENK
-1244 SDESENKEEGSSENG
+1244 SNDKDEESGSSENG
-1259 SINKDEG
+1259 SIKMD
-1266 NQDQSQQQDQGS
+1266 DAGS
-1278 QKNENGSIAGT
+1278 EKSSDLGEKRNDNGSVKMDDINSGKSSDSGEQKNSSQMDDV
-1289 GSSSSGGSSESSSSS
+1289 GSSQSSDLGSDSKGGE
-1304 GGSSESSGGGGE
+1304 GGE
-1316 SSGSSEAAS
+1316 SPQMDDIGSSA
-1325 DSGGGSEGG
+1325 G
-1334 GESSGGG
+1334 
-1341 ESAGGG
+1341 GGG

-1362 GGGGKMLSTIMKIGK
+1362 GGGGKMLSTITKIGK

-1509 DIVFVPLGGIFK
+1509 DIVFIPLGGIFK

-1536 VVMGI
+1536 VIMGV

-1551 PLGGILTAVGTIIS
+1551 PLGGILTAIGTIIS

-1576 KDSGKTMMSTGASMI
+1576 KDSGKNMMSTGGSMI
-1591 KQGVKDIGSGIAS
+1591 KQGIKDIGSGIAS

-1610 SAIKFEDQTL
+1610 ATLKFEDQTE
-1620 PEEEDTR
+1620 PENEDTH

-1708 DMAKSMAKSGTY
+1708 DMAKSMAKSGAY
-1720 EPGKGTSVG
+1720 EPGRGTSVG

-1828 PDAVQEAMSELK
+1828 PDAVQEAMAELK
-1840 SLAGSLLGMF
+1840 SLTGSLLGMF

-1860 DNMNKEKNIQSKE
+1860 DNMNKQKNIQSKE

-1937 MSKSFTKWYDES
+1937 MSSSFTKWYDES

-1972 NGVLT
+1972 NGVLA

-1983 DKTEAAKSSV
+1983 DKTEAAKTEV
-1993 EIEAD
+1993 GEAAD
-1998 KEVANAKSSGKA
+1998 KDAASGSSSG
-2010 RKGSGFYSPDGESK
+2010 GG
-2024 MYGNFQPTNTDTNM
+2024 
-2038 QDYINAS
+2038 
-2045 THQSSHSPIHE
+2045 
-2056 FFKNMWEGMSNVWTF
+2056 
-2071 DSGYFGNRNVPNKD
+2071 SGYFTADNGVALYVDPYKDNIEQTETNIQGNDDYHSPLFEFFAKMMGGKLGDVRGSGWFSRYDDPNKE
-2085 GSGTVA
+2085 GVGQSGKGHGGI
-2091 DSLGNH
+2091 DFYRQGGSLGKPLYATT
-2097 GGVDINGTPDEVNQ
+2097 GGEVA
-2111 KLPAV
+2111 KTESASS
-2116 TDGVVVDIG
+2116 
-2125 TGAHDSDFSNGGAGN
+2125 GATAGN
-2140 YVAWKDNSGYTH
+2140 NIMWRDTGGMYHWYM
-2152 RYLHMAK
+2152 HMK
-2159 DPTKKVND
+2159 NPSNKKPGD
-2167 TVSGGEL
+2167 TVNPGEQL
-2174 MGYVG
+2174 GEIG
-2179 NTGGSYGAHL
+2179 NTGECYGDFEGGAHL
-2189 HYDITDPSGR
+2189 HYTIRDTDGGWSSDEHSI
-2199 KVNPMM
+2199 NPLM
-2205 YWQWKEGSGTN
+2205 YFKNYNPNGGLHGSNYEQNIWSYLRDHG
-2216 QGAVNMTKLME
+2216 
-2227 DNSAWTAER
+2227 
-2236 ANRLKASKYHE
+2236 ASK
-2247 EAEKAGLTPAQE
+2247 EATAGFMGNWQVESSNNPQHIE
-2259 AMIAGMAVWEDN
+2259 GYYYWPEGDEDP
-2271 MDKITGD
+2271 
-2278 KSITKVTQDKYG
+2278 V
-2290 QYAFGLM
+2290 
-2297 NWIPSDAN
+2297 
-2305 KRLGANETMY
+2305 
-2315 GSTLAE
+2315 
-2321 QLPYMRDAY
+2321 
-2330 FAEDATHSRAKIV
+2330 
-2343 DPNYTDS
+2343 
-2350 YDAISEAIG
+2350 
-2359 KDKLALKVS
+2359 
-2368 DYWGPYAEED
+2368 
-2378 IAESMGHYVA
+2378 VA
-2388 NALVPVD
+2388 NALTSGENMTDYTLNKLFPLYNRDGVGYNKSG
-2395 CYRNAKGQAKYIGT
+2395 YRADDGNYYAGFGLAQWTGPRTLSLIQDSKSSGRNLKDLSLQLDKWKSDVTGSYAGTLTRANAKDSPEGAAQEVLETYEGVNNGTGPLRQQYAREIYDRLKDWDGSWNMSPTGKGSTATGYGMASSEGDARMISNVQQIGT
-2409 TADIYNWMIDEGW
+2409 TDG
-2422 IKPNEDPQTKYSNS
+2422 
-2436 TAFIYGANGNLDANG
+2436 
-2451 YSEDDY
+2451 
-2457 ETVYI
+2457 
-2462 GNTSDR
+2462 
-2468 RLKSGAVKKNTGAIP
+2468 KNTGVVVA
-2483 SVNINDETS
+2483 
-2492 AKLYMNEEFTGMIKH
+2492 
-2507 DNDDPANIRASAS
+2507 DPYLRLRADKT
-2520 TNSEIIGQ
+2520 TNSADLMH
-2528 IPAGTAITFKRGDK
+2528 IPNGTRLDLVASGDPD
-2542 SGQWFKVTYNG
+2542 WFKTTYG
-2553 KTGYVSAN
+2553 GQTGYVSSKYIKLTENYADDIDTDFEERKKAYIEVCN
-2561 AIVLARKVDKETTAR
+2561 EVYPSMSKASGMTMAMMASSFTQKVQSKYKITTAKQKTDGAVLCTLSSVPADQKCFYWACTINGYIGNGNVSSTGSNSKPAGPKNQTPSYILSDNDPGWKPEFYTDHKNYSEFMEQDSLGSWSPKPNGKYTKLTNAGDLLYENRTKTNKNEYWKNLENAYGVNTEAIVNKMYNTAHTQEQWHNLR
-2576 LSNPK
+2576 TKYLNGK
-2581 ASEPKDNPLDY
+2581 A
-2592 VDESTLA
+2592 
-2599 GGKNAQYRALTDT
+2599 
-2612 EKMWNYDLWKDAD
+2612 
-2625 NHTRGQYANQLAEY
+2625 
-2639 HKLATAIPDPKDKN
+2639 KDKSLFS
-2653 GNIITNLNAGK
+2653 GELENLHMA
-2664 TLAVNNYRM
+2664 M
-2673 NYGNKKAHYGSATKT
+2673 YGH
-2688 ADDPSY
+2688 
-2694 WSNAAIYDNDISDQV
+2694 
-2709 EALSKWFYA
+2709 
-2718 KGDTPD
+2718 GDTSD
-2724 DSTDVLGKALGNN
+2724 DGTEALGKALGSN

-2743 IAKIMSVLTGN
+2743 IAKIMGVLTGN

-2759 TASSEGIPPL
+2759 TASNDGIPPL
-2769 DTDITNTSE
+2769 DTDITDTSE

>member
-75 KEGETSAWDLDDADS
+75 KEGETSSWDLDDADS

-152 NARSSEI
+152 NSRSSEI

-234 LKDSGFLTPELVMRL
+234 LKDSGYLTPELVMRL
-249 GYDFFLGDKKWKGLG
+249 GYDFFLGDKRWKGLG

-269 EVGQRFNNIIG
+269 EVGQRFNDIIG

-324 AMFDGMTRKSIVT
+324 AVFDGMTRKSIVT

-361 GNLTSKEGNTWNKAV
+361 GNLTSREGNTWNKAV

-386 DYDDLNDFTTQI
+386 DYDDLSDFTTQI

-470 VVRDMITFI
+470 IVRDMITFI

-517 GEITTNTFLQAAATD
+517 GEITSKTFLQAAATD
-532 LANRYKRQNA
+532 LANRYKKQDTA
-542 PIPPTTASIATV
+542 VPPTTASIATV
-554 GSGDEDTLSMSI
+554 GSGDEDTPSMNI

-577 AASVKKTVGNRNYN
+577 AASVKKTIGNRNYN

-610 YEEKDPLDE
+610 YEEKDPMDE
-619 EKKDEEKKEKLTF
+619 ERKDEEKKEKLTF
-632 QKLMSGESRVGS
+632 QKLMSGESRIGS

-649 AELSKTYSGIKE
+649 SELSKTYSGIKE

-672 VVRNEDGSETAVS
+672 VVRNSDGSETAVS

-703 NATITGL
+703 NATIAGL
-710 EIAKNTASNVYN
+710 EVAKNTASNVYN
-722 SNAVQNAIGWTKQTL
+722 SNAVQNAISWTKQTL

-743 TKEKFNDLKN
+743 TKEKFTDLKN
-753 MASDKMARIAD
+753 MASDKMAQIAD
-764 DRSYRAYEKLQEM
+764 NRSYRAYEKLQEM
-777 SEQANNLNKDTASE
+777 SDQANSLNKDTASE
-791 EAAEDA
+791 EASEDA

-853 EVKADGESGKKSIF
+853 EVKVDGESGKKNIF
-867 SKILG
+867 SKILS
-872 VLGIVAS
+872 VLGVVAS

-891 VPKILGGGKKL
+891 VPRILRGGKNL
-902 LGAVFGKDIEAL
+902 LSAVFGKDIEAL

-950 NRMTFMQ
+950 NRMTFMK
-957 AIQPATNQ
+957 AIQPATQQ
-965 IQNAAKKVTDK
+965 IQNAAKNVTDK

-981 NKGIEKG
+981 N
-988 ASGIGTAI
+988 A
-996 GYTKAG
+996 
-1002 MTNFIDGLN
+1002 GLN
-1011 GVEDAKFTKAGK
+1011 GVGRGLTVAKLNGAEFVNGLMGAEDAQHTAAGR
-1023 AGQKIGGALVKGTE
+1023 IG
-1037 KVANIAGTAIGHTK
+1037 TK
-1051 VGFTNFVDGLNG
+1051 VGEVGSTITGGIRRGADIVTSGVGRGLA
-1063 VEDAKYTKLGRAGQK
+1063 VAKFKADELTSSIK
-1078 VGDTLVAGYG
+1078 
-1088 KVANAAGT
+1088 
-1096 AIGYTKVGV
+1096 
-1105 DNAKH
+1105 
-1110 FISDK
+1110 DK
-1115 FGSKKKNENG
+1115 FKSNKNENG
-1125 SIDMTEGDENEEK
+1125 SINTSEDGEDENK
-1138 KKSGFSQAADNLKQM
+1138 PKSGFGQTADNLKQM
-1153 AGDKLGGMKEK
+1153 AGEK
-1164 FGAFSEGFKI
+1164 FGGLKDKFGEFSTGFKM
-1174 GLHGEEGEEGAE
+1174 GLFGEDEAVAQKPAE
-1186 GLAKKNEITVDGID
+1186 IKVDGID
-1200 EPAQTFTEKLLAKI
+1200 EPAQTFTEKVLAKI
-1214 YGLFTGK
+1214 WGLFTGGEK
-1221 ETDPEKNVFEKI
+1221 DPDKNVFEAILQKDENQEG
-1233 ASGGGEEEEKK
+1233 SEEENK
-1244 SDESENKEEGSSENG
+1244 SNDKDEESGSSENG
-1259 SINKDEG
+1259 SIKMD
-1266 NQDQSQQQDQGS
+1266 DAGS
-1278 QKNENGSIAGT
+1278 EKSSDLGEKRNDNGSVKMDDINSGKSSDSGEQKNSSQMDDV
-1289 GSSSSGGSSESSSSS
+1289 GSSQSSDLGGDSK
-1304 GGSSESSGGGGE
+1304 GGEGGE
-1316 SSGSSEAAS
+1316 SPQMDDIGSS
-1325 DSGGGSEGG
+1325 
-1334 GESSGGG
+1334 
-1341 ESAGGG
+1341 GGG
-1347 GGPGGALGKLAGGAG
+1347 GGPGDAIGKLAGGAG
-1362 GGGGKMLSTIMKIGK
+1362 GGGKMMSTITKIGK

-1412 TLSSVLPAL
+1412 TLESVLPAL

-1509 DIVFVPLGGIFK
+1509 DIVFIPLGGIFK

-1536 VVMGI
+1536 VIMGV

-1551 PLGGILTAVGTIIS
+1551 PLGGILTAIGTVIS

-1576 KDSGKTMMSTGASMI
+1576 KDSGKNMMSTGGSMI
-1591 KQGVKDIGSGIAS
+1591 KQGIKDIGSGIAS

-1610 SAIKFEDQTL
+1610 STLKFEDQTL
-1620 PEEEDTR
+1620 PEEEDTH

-1643 EGTSGNGDTSYS
+1643 EGTSGNGDTSYT

-1708 DMAKSMAKSGTY
+1708 DMAKSMAKSGAY

-1840 SLAGSLLGMF
+1840 SLTGSLLGMF

-1860 DNMNKEKNIQSKE
+1860 DKMNKEGNKQSVE
-1873 SLKDQITKLVSDKDF
+1873 NVKDQIAKLVATKDEDGGF
-1888 EFPEDFDKEKY
+1888 EFPEDYDESVY
-1899 GTDLFKYLE
+1899 GDDYFKYLQ
-1908 DKAEE
+1908 DKA
-1913 KAWAAFEESHPRKDG
+1913 KDAAYKDFERDHPRKDG
-1928 ETDEEYKKR
+1928 ETDDEYKKR
-1937 MSKSFTKWYDES
+1937 FQKWYNEDRQFKYLSES
-1949 KQMKYIAEVE
+1949 E
-1959 AYNKIKQQIEDNG
+1959 AYKELQDKIKQSG
-1972 NGVLT
+1972 NGALT
-1977 AAEDFR
+1977 SAKEYASSLEAS
-1983 DKTEAAKSSV
+1983 KKEVGEAA
-1993 EIEAD
+1993 D
-1998 KEVANAKSSGKA
+1998 KDAASGSSSG
-2010 RKGSGFYSPDGESK
+2010 GG
-2024 MYGNFQPTNTDTNM
+2024 
-2038 QDYINAS
+2038 
-2045 THQSSHSPIHE
+2045 
-2056 FFKNMWEGMSNVWTF
+2056 
-2071 DSGYFGNRNVPNKD
+2071 SGYFTADNGVALYVDPYKDNIEQTETNIQGNDDYHSPLFEFFAKMMGGKLGDVRGSGWFSRYNDPNKE
-2085 GSGTVA
+2085 GVGQSGKGHGGI
-2091 DSLGNH
+2091 DFYRQGGSLGKPLYATT
-2097 GGVDINGTPDEVNQ
+2097 GGEVA
-2111 KLPAV
+2111 KTESASS
-2116 TDGVVVDIG
+2116 
-2125 TGAHDSDFSNGGAGN
+2125 GAAAGN
-2140 YVAWKDNSGYTH
+2140 NIMWRDTGGMYHWYM
-2152 RYLHMAK
+2152 HMK
-2159 DPTKKVND
+2159 NPSNKKPGD
-2167 TVSGGEL
+2167 TVNPGEQL
-2174 MGYVG
+2174 GEIG
-2179 NTGGSYGAHL
+2179 NTGECYGDFEGGAHL
-2189 HYDITDPSGR
+2189 HYTIRDTDGGWSSDEHSI
-2199 KVNPMM
+2199 NPLM
-2205 YWQWKEGSGTN
+2205 YFKNYNPNGGLHGSNYEQNIWSYLRDHG
-2216 QGAVNMTKLME
+2216 
-2227 DNSAWTAER
+2227 
-2236 ANRLKASKYHE
+2236 ASK
-2247 EAEKAGLTPAQE
+2247 EATAGFMGNWQVESSNNPQHIE
-2259 AMIAGMAVWEDN
+2259 GYYYWPEGDEDP
-2271 MDKITGD
+2271 
-2278 KSITKVTQDKYG
+2278 V
-2290 QYAFGLM
+2290 
-2297 NWIPSDAN
+2297 
-2305 KRLGANETMY
+2305 
-2315 GSTLAE
+2315 
-2321 QLPYMRDAY
+2321 
-2330 FAEDATHSRAKIV
+2330 
-2343 DPNYTDS
+2343 
-2350 YDAISEAIG
+2350 
-2359 KDKLALKVS
+2359 
-2368 DYWGPYAEED
+2368 
-2378 IAESMGHYVA
+2378 VA
-2388 NALVPVD
+2388 NALTRGENMTDYTLNKLFPLYNRDGVGYNKSGYHADDGNYYAGFGLAQWTGPRTLSLIQDSKSSGRNLKDLSLQLDKWKSDVTGS
-2395 CYRNAKGQAKYIGT
+2395 YAGTLTRANAKDSPEGAAQEVLETYEGVNNGTGPLRQQYAREIYDRLKDWDGSWNMSPTGKGSTATGYGMASSEGDARMISNVQQIGT
-2409 TADIYNWMIDEGW
+2409 TDG
-2422 IKPNEDPQTKYSNS
+2422 
-2436 TAFIYGANGNLDANG
+2436 
-2451 YSEDDY
+2451 
-2457 ETVYI
+2457 
-2462 GNTSDR
+2462 
-2468 RLKSGAVKKNTGAIP
+2468 KNTGVVVA
-2483 SVNINDETS
+2483 
-2492 AKLYMNEEFTGMIKH
+2492 
-2507 DNDDPANIRASAS
+2507 DPYLRLRADKT
-2520 TNSEIIGQ
+2520 TNSADLMH
-2528 IPAGTAITFKRGDK
+2528 IPNGTRLDLEASGDPD
-2542 SGQWFKVTYNG
+2542 WFKTTYG
-2553 KTGYVSAN
+2553 GQTGYVSSKYIKLTENYADDIDTDFEERKKAYIEVCKEVYPSMSKASGMTMATMASSFTQKVQSEYKITTAKQKTDGAVLCTLSSVPADQKCFYWACTIN
-2561 AIVLARKVDKETTAR
+2561 GYIGNGNVSSTGSNSKPIEPKNQTSSFILSDDDPGWKPEFYTDHKNYSEFMEQDSLGSWSPKPNGKYTKLTNAGDLLYENRNKSNKNEYWKNLENTYGVDTEAIVNKMYNTAHTQEQWHNLR
-2576 LSNPK
+2576 TKYLN
-2581 ASEPKDNPLDY
+2581 
-2592 VDESTLA
+2592 
-2599 GGKNAQYRALTDT
+2599 GKT
-2612 EKMWNYDLWKDAD
+2612 
-2625 NHTRGQYANQLAEY
+2625 
-2639 HKLATAIPDPKDKN
+2639 KDKSLFS
-2653 GNIITNLNAGK
+2653 GELQNLHMA
-2664 TLAVNNYRM
+2664 M
-2673 NYGNKKAHYGSATKT
+2673 YGH
-2688 ADDPSY
+2688 
-2694 WSNAAIYDNDISDQV
+2694 
-2709 EALSKWFYA
+2709 
-2718 KGDTPD
+2718 GDTPD
-2724 DSTDVLGKALGNN
+2724 DGTEALSNALGSN

-2743 IAKIMSVLTGN
+2743 IAKIMGVLTGN

-2769 DTDITNTSE
+2769 DTDLTDTME

>member
-28 SNLQGLITDANM
+28 SNLQGLITDANT
-40 VKSTVIQGA
+40 VKSTVFRGASQGA
-49 QTTKEKFDSMKN
+49 QTVKEKFDSMKN

-97 FTTDEDGN
+97 FTTDEEGN
-105 TKEEGPGVLDVDSAK
+105 TKEEGPGVLDIDSAK

-126 INSMFKIAAKL
+126 VNSMFKIAAKL

-152 NARSSEI
+152 NSRSSEI

-177 DTMSKVVTAGMG
+177 DTMSKVVTAGIQS
-189 EQRRTKREDTL
+189 EQHHKNYDTL
-200 FDPSGRLTLGSVFD
+200 HNYYGRLTLGNVFD
-214 ASQNAMKNSSL
+214 QSMNSLKQNSALSMVSTLGMMKDM
-225 ATYGSLFGT
+225 GMF
-234 LKDSGFLTPELVMRL
+234 TPEMILRS
-249 GYDFFLGDKKWKGLG
+249 GYDFFLADKKWKALG
-264 DKSLN
+264 NKSIDD
-269 EVGQRFNNIIG
+269 VGKKFNDIIG
-280 QTVNDVMEHV
+280 QGINDALEQV

-295 FKKLVGDLKQENR
+295 FKKIFGNIKDEKR
-308 SNNFGYFT
+308 STNFGAYVTNDYT
-316 KNEYTRDP
+316 KDP
-324 AMFDGMTRKSIVT
+324 ALFDGMTRKSIVN
-337 IIPDYLKLIHED
+337 IIPGYLKLIHQD
-349 LSGGKKVSVDER
+349 LSGGQKVNINER
-361 GNLTSKEGNTWNKAV
+361 GDLTTKEGNTWNKALAR
-376 SKNLFKSGSM
+376 NLFKSGAMNSDM
-386 DYDDLNDFTTQI
+386 IDSFEKHFTKGDD
-398 QSSNNPAYKNF
+398 AKYKNLSR
-409 KQYDIN
+409 YDIN
-415 TVNKILTGAI
+415 TINQKITGVI
-425 VTTMQA
+425 VALMMQHYVR
-431 NNIKYF
+431 YF
-437 DKKWLSP
+437 DKSWINPDDNGFISLIAGTMDGVNNLPKEEWYPIIRDFMVFLSS
-444 DNDDLITLCAVALEG
+444 DKSRLSKFASEINITYE
-459 TKNLSR
+459 TTFKNL
-465 EQWYA
+465 ENAAPNVQ
-470 VVRDMITFI
+470 DI
-479 SSNKSTLNKFVADVN
+479 SNIGSPIN
-494 LRYEAIHT
+494 
-502 GLEKAASVVWDQQNV
+502 GL
-517 GEITTNTFLQAAATD
+517 LQAAKTNNAM
-532 LANRYKRQNA
+532 RYADFGKT
-542 PIPPTTASIATV
+542 PEPPPTTASTATV
-554 GSGDEDTLSMSI
+554 GSGDNDTPSMSI
-566 GDTLSDIRNLL
+566 TDTLSDIRNLL

-619 EKKDEEKKEKLTF
+619 ESKDEEKKEKLTF
-632 QKLMSGESRVGS
+632 QKLMSGESRIGS

-672 VVRNEDGSETAVS
+672 VVRNADGSETAVS

-696 DIGGKAK
+696 DIGNKAK
-703 NATITGL
+703 NATIAGL
-710 EIAKNTASNVYN
+710 EVAKNTASNVYK

-743 TKEKFNDLKN
+743 TKEKFTDLKN
-753 MASDKMARIAD
+753 MASDKMAQIAD
-764 DRSYRAYEKLQEM
+764 NRSYRAYEKLQEM

-791 EAAEDA
+791 EESEDA
-797 NTVRMITTSMQ
+797 NTVRLITTSME
-808 LAIQNGSASQDEKG
+808 LAIKNGSASQDEKG
-822 TIQRLINTIHDPKL
+822 GIQRLINTIHDPKL

-842 NVNTILDRSSF
+842 NINTILDRSSF
-853 EVKADGESGKKSIF
+853 EIKTEGESGKKNIF

-891 VPKILGGGKKL
+891 VPRILRGGKNL
-902 LGAVFGKDIEAL
+902 LSAVFGKDIEAL

-950 NRMTFMQ
+950 NRMTFMK
-957 AIQPATNQ
+957 AIQPATQQ
-965 IQNAAKKVTDK
+965 IQNAAKNVTDK

-981 NKGIEKG
+981 N
-988 ASGIGTAI
+988 A
-996 GYTKAG
+996 
-1002 MTNFIDGLN
+1002 GLN
-1011 GVEDAKFTKAGK
+1011 GVGRGLTVAKLNGAEFVNGLMGAEDAQHTAAGR
-1023 AGQKIGGALVKGTE
+1023 IG
-1037 KVANIAGTAIGHTK
+1037 TK
-1051 VGFTNFVDGLNG
+1051 VGEVGSTITGGIKRGADVVTSGVSRGLTA
-1063 VEDAKYTKLGRAGQK
+1063 AKFKADELTSSIK
-1078 VGDTLVAGYG
+1078 
-1088 KVANAAGT
+1088 
-1096 AIGYTKVGV
+1096 
-1105 DNAKH
+1105 
-1110 FISDK
+1110 DK
-1115 FGSKKKNENG
+1115 FKSNKNENG
-1125 SIDMTEGDENEEK
+1125 SINTSEDGEDENK
-1138 KKSGFSQAADNLKQM
+1138 PKSGFGQAADNLKQM
-1153 AGDKLGGMKEK
+1153 AGEK
-1164 FGAFSEGFKI
+1164 FGGLKDKFGEFSTGFKM
-1174 GLHGEEGEEGAE
+1174 GLHGEDEEGAE
-1186 GLAKKNEITVDGID
+1186 AAAQKPAEIKVDGID

-1221 ETDPEKNVFEKI
+1221 ETDPEKNIFEKI
-1233 ASGGGEEEEKK
+1233 AAGGGEEEENK
-1244 SDESENKEEGSSENG
+1244 SDESENNEEGSSENG

-1266 NQDQSQQQDQGS
+1266 QGQDQQQSQDQSS
-1278 QKNENGSIAGT
+1278 QKNENGSIAGV
-1289 GSSSSGGSSESSSSS
+1289 GGGSSGGSSESSSSS
-1304 GGSSESSGGGGE
+1304 SSESSSGGSSESSGEGGGE
-1316 SSGSSEAAS
+1316 SSGSSEGAS
-1325 DSGGGSEGG
+1325 DSGGG

-1347 GGPGGALGKLAGGAG
+1347 GGPGGVIGKLTGGAG
-1362 GGGGKMLSTIMKIGK
+1362 GGGNMLSTVMKIGK
-1377 SLGKM
+1377 SLGKI

-1536 VVMGI
+1536 VIMGV

-1551 PLGGILTAVGTIIS
+1551 PLGGILTAIGTVIS

-1576 KDSGKTMMSTGASMI
+1576 KDSGKTMMSTGGSMI
-1591 KQGVKDIGSGIAS
+1591 KQGIKDIGSGIAS

-1610 SAIKFEDQTL
+1610 ATLKFEDQTL
-1620 PEEEDTR
+1620 PEEEDTH

-1643 EGTSGNGDTSYS
+1643 EGTSGNGDTSYT

-1708 DMAKSMAKSGTY
+1708 DMAKSMAKSGAY

-1937 MSKSFTKWYDES
+1937 MSGSFTKWYDES

-1972 NGVLT
+1972 NGVLA
-1977 AAEDFR
+1977 AAEEFK

-2010 RKGSGFYSPDGESK
+2010 RRGSGFYSPDGESK

-2189 HYDITDPSGR
+2189 HYDITDPSGK

-2205 YWQWKEGSGTN
+2205 YWQWKESSGTN

-2297 NWIPSDAN
+2297 NWIPSDTN

-2350 YDAISEAIG
+2350 YDAISKAIG

-2378 IAESMGHYVA
+2378 IAESMGHYVS

-2422 IKPNEDPQTKYSNS
+2422 IKPNEDTATKYSNS
-2436 TAFIYGANGNLDANG
+2436 TAFVYGANGNLDANG

-2457 ETVYI
+2457 ETIYI

-2492 AKLYMNEEFTGMIKH
+2492 AKIYMNEEFTGMIKH
-2507 DNDDPANIRASAS
+2507 DNDDPANIRAHAS
-2520 TNSEIIGQ
+2520 TNSDIIGQ
-2528 IPAGTAITFKRGDK
+2528 IPAGTAITFKRGDA

-2561 AIVLARKVDKETTAR
+2561 AIVLAKKVDKETTAR

-2639 HKLATAIPDPKDKN
+2639 HKLATALPDPKDKN
-2653 GNIITNLNAGK
+2653 GNIITNLSAGK

-2673 NYGNKKAHYGSATKT
+2673 NYGNKKAHYGSAIKT

-2694 WSNAAIYDNDISDQV
+2694 WSNAAIYDNDLSDQV

-2718 KGDTPD
+2718 KGDTSD
-2724 DSTDVLGKALGNN
+2724 DGTAALGKALGSN

-2743 IAKIMSVLTGN
+2743 IAKIMGVLTGN

-2759 TASSEGIPPL
+2759 TASNDGIPPL
-2769 DTDITNTSE
+2769 DTDITGTSE

>member
-1 MAEGRNP
+1 MAEKRNP
-8 IKRTLE
+8 IKRTVE

-21 DIGKDYT
+21 KIGKDYT
-28 SNLQGLITDANM
+28 SNFQELITDASNLRT
-40 VKSTVIQGA
+40 TVIQGA

-75 KEGETSAWDLDDADS
+75 KEGEYSPWDLDDNSS
-90 EFDAGTT
+90 EFDAGTA
-97 FTTDEDGN
+97 FEIYDENGEASN
-105 TKEEGPGVLDVDSAK
+105 KQEGPGVLDTESAK

-126 INSMFKIAAKL
+126 INSMFKIAAKI
-137 TESQVATTAEITSTI
+137 TESQIATTAEITSTI

-177 DTMSKVVTAGMG
+177 DAMSKVVTAGANR
-189 EQRRTKREDTL
+189 QRHEYDYDTL
-200 FDPSGRLTLGSVFD
+200 YNSDGRFTLGKIVD
-214 ASQNAMKNSSL
+214 ASKNALKENRLVMGAS
-225 ATYGSLFGT
+225 TYGAYAKMLSPEDLAKFGFDLFI
-234 LKDSGFLTPELVMRL
+234 
-249 GYDFFLGDKKWKGLG
+249 GDKKRGILG
-264 DKSLN
+264 DKSIN
-269 EVGQRFNNIIG
+269 EVGQKFNDIIG
-280 QTVNDVMEHV
+280 QGINDALEHV

-295 FKKLVGDLKQENR
+295 FKKIFGDLKEEKR
-308 SNNFGYFT
+308 SNNFGTYT
-316 KNEYTRDP
+316 KNEYNRDP
-324 AMFDGMTRKSIVT
+324 ALFDGMTRKSIVT
-337 IIPDYLKLIHED
+337 VIPEYLKLIHQD
-349 LSGGKKVSVDER
+349 LSGGQRVNVNER
-361 GNLTSKEGNTWNKAV
+361 GDLTTKEGNTWNKAI
-376 SKNLFKSGSM
+376 SKRMFSSGAM
-386 DYDDLNDFTTQI
+386 NYDMISDFEAQYVGK
-398 QSSNNPAYKNF
+398 NKAYQANGRMIEMVNRTLTAGIYKLMMEKNIKHFEKKWMNKDNF
-409 KQYDIN
+409 KFISALAKAMSRTDTEMSYD
-415 TVNKILTGAI
+415 
-425 VTTMQA
+425 
-431 NNIKYF
+431 
-437 DKKWLSP
+437 
-444 DNDDLITLCAVALEG
+444 
-459 TKNLSR
+459 
-465 EQWYA
+465 QWYSLIS
-470 VVRDMITFI
+470 DMITFV
-479 SSNKSTLNKFVADVN
+479 SSDRNRLNSFIAEINRTYND
-494 LRYEAIHT
+494 IHV
-502 GLEKAASVVWDQQNV
+502 GLEGDAYTVQDQSNV
-517 GEITTNTFLQAAATD
+517 SHIDDDSFERAMKTAIDTKLGFKKPEQPAIPPVS
-532 LANRYKRQNA
+532 QNA
-542 PIPPTTASIATV
+542 SATV
-554 GSGDEDTLSMSI
+554 GH
-566 GDTLSDIRNLL
+566 GDTSTEAYSISNILLDIRTLMG
-577 AASVKKTVGNRNYN
+577 AQVKSVLGNEKFGEIRLN
-591 KIKLSS
+591 
-597 QSASATIDLDPTY
+597 DPVALPNMLQPRY
-610 YEEKDPLDE
+610 Y
-619 EKKDEEKKEKLTF
+619 
-632 QKLMSGESRVGS
+632 GESLDDE
-644 LADVK
+644 LAEREEEQKKQNEGKKSTREKINDIFNPAFVQE
-649 AELSKTYSGIKE
+649 ELSKTYQGIKE
-661 VVKTASGDVTA
+661 VHQTVTGDITA
-672 VVRNEDGSETAVS
+672 VVRNPDGSETAVS
-685 VILDNGRKVAL
+685 VIVDKAGKVVLDLGNRAKTATIAGL
-696 DIGGKAK
+696 DAAK
-703 NATITGL
+703 NA
-710 EIAKNTASNVYN
+710 ASNVYN

-743 TKEKFNDLKN
+743 TKDKFNDLKN
-753 MASDKMARIAD
+753 MASDKMQKFAD
-764 DRSYRAYEKLQEM
+764 NRSYKAYEKLQEM
-777 SEQANNLNKDTASE
+777 SDQANNINKDNASVE
-791 EAAEDA
+791 EAEDA

-822 TIQRLINTIHDPKL
+822 TIQRLINTIHDQKL

-853 EVKADGESGKKSIF
+853 EVKNEGESGKKGIF
-867 SKILG
+867 SKLFGFMGIITKPMRLLG
-872 VLGIVAS
+872 T
-879 PMMLLKKLLVFA
+879 LLTFI
-891 VPKILGGGKKL
+891 VPKILKGGKNL
-902 LGAVFGKDIEAL
+902 LGKVFGNDIRDL
-914 KGKFGEL
+914 KEKFGEL
-921 KQEGQNLRGLLRERR
+921 KQERQNLRGLLRERR

-950 NRMTFMQ
+950 NRMTLMK
-957 AIQPATNQ
+957 AIQPATQQ
-965 IQNAAKKVTDK
+965 IQNAAKNVTDK

-981 NKGIEKG
+981 NKGLEGVGRGIAVAKFNGSEFINGLKG
-988 ASGIGTAI
+988 A
-996 GYTKAG
+996 
-1002 MTNFIDGLN
+1002 
-1011 GVEDAKFTKAGK
+1011 EDAQYTAAGRL
-1023 AGQKIGGALVKGTE
+1023 G
-1037 KVANIAGTAIGHTK
+1037 TK
-1051 VGFTNFVDGLNG
+1051 VGDVAAT
-1063 VEDAKYTKLGRAGQK
+1063 
-1078 VGDTLVAGYG
+1078 VGGGIKRGADVVT
-1088 KVANAAGT
+1088 NAAGRGL
-1096 AIGYTKVGV
+1096 AV
-1105 DNAKH
+1105 AK
-1110 FISDK
+1110 FKADELASSVKDK
-1115 FGSKKKNENG
+1115 FKSKKNENG
-1125 SIDMTEGDENEEK
+1125 SIDMTEEGEEK
-1138 KKSGFSQAADNLKQM
+1138 PKSGFGQAADNLKQM

-1233 ASGGGEEEEKK
+1233 AAGGGEEEEKK

-1289 GSSSSGGSSESSSSS
+1289 GGSSGGGSSESSSSS
-1304 GGSSESSGGGGE
+1304 SSSSESSGGGGGE
-1316 SSGSSEAAS
+1316 SGGSSEGSS
-1325 DSGGGSEGG
+1325 DSGGSSEGG
-1334 GESSGGG
+1334 GESSGG
-1341 ESAGGG
+1341 ESGGG
-1347 GGPGGALGKLAGGAG
+1347 GGDSGGAGGALGKLTGGA

-1377 SLGKM
+1377 TVGKI
-1382 TKIMGGIWKIVAQIV
+1382 TKIMGGIWKIVAKIV

-1412 TLSSVLPAL
+1412 TLESVLPAL
-1421 TKIISVGLKPLNK
+1421 TKIISIGLKPLNK

-1446 IKTVKKILSGL
+1446 IKTVKKILSSL
-1457 MEGLSQILST
+1457 MEGLSQILGT

-1551 PLGGILTAVGTIIS
+1551 PLGGILTAIGTIIS

-1576 KDSGKTMMSTGASMI
+1576 KDSGKSMMSTGASMI
-1591 KQGVKDIGSGIAS
+1591 KQGIKDIGSGIAS

-1610 SAIKFEDQTL
+1610 ATLKFEDQTE
-1620 PEEEDTR
+1620 PETEDTR
-1627 VDNPNAPE
+1627 VDNPNASE
-1635 VRGIGSAF
+1635 IRGIGSAF
-1643 EGTSGNGDTSYS
+1643 EGTAGSGDTSYT

-1679 AMNMKDNG
+1679 AMDMKDNG

-1708 DMAKSMAKSGTY
+1708 DMAKSMAKSGAY
-1720 EPGKGTSVG
+1720 EPGRGTSVG

-1747 TQASLKRATPTNP
+1747 TQSSLKRATPTNP

-1819 SGDTEQYTF
+1819 SGDSDQYTF

-1850 TGKSA
+1850 SGKSA

-1860 DNMNKEKNIQSKE
+1860 DNMNKQKNIQSKE

-1937 MSKSFTKWYDES
+1937 MSSSFNKWYDES

-1959 AYNKIKQQIEDNG
+1959 AFNKIKQQIEDNG

-1983 DKTEAAKSSV
+1983 DKTEAAKSQV
-1993 EIEAD
+1993 EVEAD
-1998 KEVANAKSSGKA
+1998 KEVAAAKSSGTA
-2010 RKGSGFYSPDGESK
+2010 RRGSGFYSPDGESK

-2205 YWQWKEGSGTN
+2205 YWQWKEGSATN
-2216 QGAVNMTKLME
+2216 QGAVTMTDLMKQK
-2227 DNSAWTAER
+2227 SAWTAER

-2247 EAEKAGLTPAQE
+2247 EAEKAGITPAQE

-2305 KRLGANETMY
+2305 KKLGANETMY

-2343 DPNYTDS
+2343 DPNFTDS
-2350 YDAISEAIG
+2350 KSAISTAIG
-2359 KDKLALKVS
+2359 KDLKLHVS

-2395 CYRNAKGQAKYIGT
+2395 CYRNAEGQAKYIGT

-2422 IKPNEDPQTKYSNS
+2422 IKPNEDPQTKYSNE

-2457 ETVYI
+2457 ETIYV
-2462 GNTSDR
+2462 GNTSER

-2492 AKLYMNEEFTGMIKH
+2492 AKIYMNEEFTGMIKH
-2507 DNDDPANIRASAS
+2507 DNDDPANLRASAS
-2520 TNSEIIGQ
+2520 MNSEIIGQ
-2528 IPAGTAITFKRGDK
+2528 IPAGTAITFKRGDT
-2542 SGQWFKVTYNG
+2542 SGQWFKTSYNG
-2553 KTGYVSAN
+2553 KTGYISAN
-2561 AIVLARKVDKETTAR
+2561 AIVLARKVDNTTTAK
-2576 LSNPK
+2576 LSTPKTSEPSESSETKEVIVAPKTKTNTSGIDKNMFDLTKWVFDNPK
-2581 ASEPKDNPLDY
+2581 TTEHEGVETRRGYYDKLADLHKKARNLQDVNGNVNALKKNDLAYTGYNTAYGSKTINDY
-2592 VDESTLA
+2592 EYGTV
-2599 GGKNAQYRALTDT
+2599 GGDDPTYWRR
-2612 EKMWNYDLWKDAD
+2612 NYL
-2625 NHTRGQYANQLAEY
+2625 NLY
-2639 HKLATAIPDPKDKN
+2639 HKIENGGTVDYLNDPFNKQ
-2653 GNIITNLNAGK
+2653 LNALG
-2664 TLAVNNYRM
+2664 LI
-2673 NYGNKKAHYGSATKT
+2673 YGS
-2688 ADDPSY
+2688 
-2694 WSNAAIYDNDISDQV
+2694 
-2709 EALSKWFYA
+2709 
-2718 KGDTPD
+2718 GDSD
-2724 DSTDVLGKALGNN
+2724 DSTEVLGNALKGN

-2743 IAKIMSVLTGN
+2743 IAKIMGVLTGN

-2759 TASSEGIPPL
+2759 SASSDGIPPL
-2769 DTDITNTSE
+2769 DTDLTDTME

-2800 RLNAILRN
+2800 RLNAILKN

-2817 AALLRKILKKLEETK
+2817 AAILRKILRKLEENK
-2832 KDDNPRTG
+2832 KEDNPRTG